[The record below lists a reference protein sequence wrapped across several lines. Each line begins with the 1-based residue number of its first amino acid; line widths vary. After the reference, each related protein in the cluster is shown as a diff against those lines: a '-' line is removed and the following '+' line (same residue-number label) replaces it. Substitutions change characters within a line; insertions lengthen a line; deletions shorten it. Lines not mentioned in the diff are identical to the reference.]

1 MTIFYVICGSNT
13 IYQNLIFLLLHVFC
27 SFYFLQAPS
36 KVKISDVS
44 FKNIR
49 GTSATPVAVKLAC
62 SSGIPCEKVELADI
76 NLVYSGSES
85 PAKSQCSNVKPK
97 ISGIMSASGC

>member
-1 MTIFYVICGSNT
+1 MNNV
-13 IYQNLIFLLLHVFC
+13 QNPVTVDQEYCPWNQC
-27 SFYFLQAPS
+27 SLKAPS

-49 GTSATPVAVKLAC
+49 GTSATPVVVKLAC
-62 SSGIPCEKVELADI
+62 SSGIPCKKVELADI
-76 NLVYSGSES
+76 NLVYSGSEG
-85 PAKSQCSNVKPK
+85 PAKSQCSNVKPI

>member
-1 MTIFYVICGSNT
+1 M
-13 IYQNLIFLLLHVFC
+13 FLSAREITRSLYWGLNVLSC
-27 SFYFLQAPS
+27 FLWQAPS

-49 GTSATPVAVKLAC
+49 GTSATPAVVQIAC
-62 SSGIPCEKVELADI
+62 SSSIPCEKVELADI
-76 NLVYSGSES
+76 KLAYSGADG
-85 PAKSQCSNVKPK
+85 PAKSQCSNVKPI